1 MINYCT
7 RVEIPSSPYKIDYK
21 DDIML
26 IGSCFAENIGVKMEE
41 MMFRALKNPF
51 GVLYNPS
58 SVANACIHLANPKP
72 FSTGDLFLYNE
83 MYNSFMHSSKFSHA
97 DRDECLRLINSSL
110 TESAKRFA
118 SINHLIITF
127 GTAYVY
133 KLKSTGQT
141 VANCHKLP
149 AAHFIRER
157 LTTDEIVD
165 EWSSLLCKLLSINA
179 SMKVIFTVSPIRHF
193 RDGAHLNQVSKAT
206 LLLAVQSLCEK
217 FPDTATYFPAYELMM
232 DELRDYRFYADD
244 MLHPSPVAIDY
255 IWERFCETYMEPS
268 TRETIREALDLSKM
282 LNHRPLNTSSVLYK
296 QFLTETM
303 LKTERFREK
312 YPYIC
317 IPNEIYKC

>member
-1 MINYCT
+1 
-7 RVEIPSSPYKIDYK
+7 
-21 DDIML
+21 ML

-72 FSTGDLFLYNE
+72 FTTGDLFLYNE

-149 AAHFIRER
+149 AAQFIRER